1 MGEGLKKK
9 TGEIRLRLPAQDKH
23 RNSLV
28 AQTFSQ
34 FLLLIFTYHIYIYL
48 DLPDLENFPGLRLS
62 PRFVPQNQGFG
73 EKTYKKKRV
82 FQKPF
87 SMQSAWDVFFP
98 MLFTY
103 ILYAMYTT
111 RGHGP
116 EGQKGTVSR
125 LRKHAPLLC
134 SWYVS
139 LLAYYWLQGFMAGKD
154 GLRVFWGAL

>member
-1 MGEGLKKK
+1 MLFNGFNDVYCMGEGLKKK

-87 SMQSAWDVFFP
+87 SMQSA
-98 MLFTY
+98 
-103 ILYAMYTT
+103 
-111 RGHGP
+111 
-116 EGQKGTVSR
+116 
-125 LRKHAPLLC
+125 
-134 SWYVS
+134 
-139 LLAYYWLQGFMAGKD
+139 
-154 GLRVFWGAL
+154 